1 MVFFSYIEKKTILN
15 IKIIFSKKF
24 MSDLNEQK
32 EMLLRRLREEM
43 AVALVNNP
51 NVRLCIENFSFM
63 NLTHLITDKDLVIDL
78 ESIVNTILNKEI
90 NEKVPME
97 IPVTQIKTNFQ
108 K

>member
-1 MVFFSYIEKKTILN
+1 
-15 IKIIFSKKF
+15 

-32 EMLLRRLREEM
+32 EMLLHRLREEM
-43 AVALVNNP
+43 IVALVNSP

-78 ESIVNTILNKEI
+78 ESIVNTILYKEI
-90 NEKVPME
+90 SDKAHLE
-97 IPVTQIKTNFQ
+97 IPATQLKINFQ

>member
-1 MVFFSYIEKKTILN
+1 
-15 IKIIFSKKF
+15 